1 MLETY
6 EKNSKKKLIATVV
19 AVIVIAGVVVLA
31 DVFRSKDTTAETA
44 GKTDTSQKVA
54 SDTTDS
60 NTTSTDTTST
70 STSTS
75 TDSSG
80 LKDGSYTATESYFV
94 PPGQESIK
102 VNLTLSGGTITDV
115 SVVNSGNDRESA
127 EFQADFAAGYKAQV
141 VGQKIS
147 GLQISSV
154 AGASDTTDGFNQ
166 ALTKIAAEAQA

>member
-6 EKNSKKKLIATVV
+6 EKNSRKKLIATVV

-31 DVFRSKDTTAETA
+31 DMLKSKDSTADTQA
-44 GKTDTSQKVA
+44 TSQ
-54 SDTTDS
+54 TLGTNTD
-60 NTTSTDTTST
+60 TTSTDTMSDTST
-70 STSTS
+70 STNS
-75 TDSSG
+75 DG
-80 LKDGSYTATESYFV
+80 LKDGTYSASASYSV

-102 VNLTLSGGTITDV
+102 VSLILSGGTVTDV

-127 EFQADFAAGYKAQV
+127 EFQDDFTSSYKSKV

-154 AGASDTTDGFNQ
+154 AGASDTTEGFNQ
-166 ALTKIAAEAQA
+166 ALSQIASEAQA

>member
-31 DVFRSKDTTAETA
+31 DVLKSKDSAAETQTTSQSVA
-44 GKTDTSQKVA
+44 TDSADTSTTP
-54 SDTTDS
+54 DTA
-60 NTTSTDTTST
+60 
-70 STSTS
+70 TSTS

-80 LKDGSYTATESYFV
+80 VKDGTYSATESYSV

-102 VNLTLSGGTITDV
+102 VSLTLSGGTITDV

-127 EFQADFAAGYKAQV
+127 EFQNEFASSYKSQV

-166 ALTKIAAEAQA
+166 ALSQIAAQAQA